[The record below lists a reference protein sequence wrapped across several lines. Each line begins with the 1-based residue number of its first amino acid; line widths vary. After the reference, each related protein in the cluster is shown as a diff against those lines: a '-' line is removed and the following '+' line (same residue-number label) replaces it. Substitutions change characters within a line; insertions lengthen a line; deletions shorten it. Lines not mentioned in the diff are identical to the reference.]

1 MILDAIATLFG
12 TITYSSL
19 EWPVLGR
26 GLACSVDFL
35 LLLFSWD
42 LFFGSTA
49 HCVKGCHGQKAWCE
63 EATASVVWV
72 LAVELSGMV
81 VADVVLG
88 AMGQPQ
94 GSWTR

>member
-49 HCVKGCHGQKAWCE
+49 HCVKGCHGQKAWCGGGDGQCGVG
-63 EATASVVWV
+63 AGRGVVRN
-72 LAVELSGMV
+72 G
-81 VADVVLG
+81 G
-88 AMGQPQ
+88 G
-94 GSWTR
+94 